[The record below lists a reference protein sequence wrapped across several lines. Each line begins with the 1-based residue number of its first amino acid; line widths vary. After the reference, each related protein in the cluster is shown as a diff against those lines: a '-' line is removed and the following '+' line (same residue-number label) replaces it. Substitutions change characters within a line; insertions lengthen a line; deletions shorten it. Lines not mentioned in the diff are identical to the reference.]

1 MANIK
6 SVEKRARQAETRAA
20 RNKSIRSACKTRIKK
35 VRASITAADK
45 ATALASYSTMSS
57 ELDKAVKKGV
67 LHRNTASRH
76 KSRLQKAI
84 AKIA

>member
-6 SVEKRARQAETRAA
+6 SVEKRARQAKVRTA
-20 RNKSIRSACKTRIKK
+20 RNKAIRSACKTRVKK
-35 VRASITAADK
+35 VRASVATSDK
-45 ATALASYSTMSS
+45 PKAEASFREMSS
-57 ELDKAVKKGV
+57 ELDRAVKKGV
-67 LHRNTASRH
+67 LHRNTANRY